1 MRNASKFLDAR
12 QRRATSPED
21 DVSSFCNMLKYDLRK
36 LNPTRRKRLM
46 HNMSGL
52 MLEALEME
60 NFQPANSQLP
70 APLRAT
76 SQLRASTPP
85 LRALTPPHRATTS
98 QLRASTP
105 RLRATT
111 LLKGHWIT
119 APPLKTTLISTYP
132 PLRPTLNLYPQFLQ
146 WATPPCLLPQTNH
159 PRLTWVTLSFSEVLR
174 FTFISY
180 VRNIILYHII
190 SRSFAFY

>member
-1 MRNASKFLDAR
+1 
-12 QRRATSPED
+12 
-21 DVSSFCNMLKYDLRK
+21 
-36 LNPTRRKRLM
+36 
-46 HNMSGL
+46 

-111 LLKGHWIT
+111 LLKGH
-119 APPLKTTLISTYP
+119 
-132 PLRPTLNLYPQFLQ
+132 
-146 WATPPCLLPQTNH
+146 
-159 PRLTWVTLSFSEVLR
+159 
-174 FTFISY
+174 
-180 VRNIILYHII
+180 
-190 SRSFAFY
+190 

>member
-60 NFQPANSQLP
+60 SNQPANSQLP
-70 APLRAT
+70 AANPAQSYIPAQSFNTPSQSYNPAQRSLNYST
-76 SQLRASTPP
+76 SAQNYADQHLPP
-85 LRALTPPHRATTS
+85 T
-98 QLRASTP
+98 
-105 RLRATT
+105 
-111 LLKGHWIT
+111 
-119 APPLKTTLISTYP
+119 STYAELVP
-132 PLRPTLNLYPQFLQ
+132 PVPAMSHSAMFV
-146 WATPPCLLPQTNH
+146 TPNQSP
-159 PRLTWVTLSFSEVLR
+159 
-174 FTFISY
+174 
-180 VRNIILYHII
+180 
-190 SRSFAFY
+190 